1 LVKSSAELLI
11 EKDLISLVENCQ
23 LALKGSIG
31 VDSIGIVEYASFL
44 VQESTMKQ
52 LKVVIEV
59 EVREESKNLGG

>member
-1 LVKSSAELLI
+1 LVKSSAGLLK
-11 EKDLISLVENCQ
+11 EKDLISSVENCQ
-23 LALKGSIG
+23 LALKGAIG

-59 EVREESKNLGG
+59 EVQEESKILGG